1 MYDAYFAEKHLIPAG
16 NLHEIAFA
24 DLERDPIGEL
34 RRMYAALRLP
44 PFEQVEPRVKEYIA
58 SIADYQKNKFAEI
71 PADLKARIREY
82 CGRGF
87 DEWGYQR

>member
-1 MYDAYFAEKHLIPAG
+1 
-16 NLHEIAFA
+16 
-24 DLERDPIGEL
+24 
-34 RRMYAALRLP
+34 
-44 PFEQVEPRVKEYIA
+44 VKEYFA
-58 SIADYQKNKFAEI
+58 SIAVYEKNKFAEI